1 MKRVIW
7 LAILTVLVTAPSW
20 LMAQEGQ
27 GEYNH
32 ATVGIF
38 ADYFRFDPSSAS
50 KAINFVGF
58 GARTGFHVSRYTQIE
73 AEMNYLQIAIDK
85 TADALRVAVAGRAA
99 VRAQHSV
106 HAGARS
112 VPEPD
117 IAVVPGR
124 HDDYARARP
133 RTALLVVEVSDSSLA
148 RDRLRKAP
156 VYAAAGIPEYW
167 IVNLRDD
174 VVEVSRA
181 PERGARRYT
190 ETRVARR
197 GERLELVALPGTS
210 LAVDDLLPEV

>member
-1 MKRVIW
+1 MSV
-7 LAILTVLVTAPSW
+7 AAPP
-20 LMAQEGQ
+20 E
-27 GEYNH
+27 
-32 ATVGIF
+32 T
-38 ADYFRFDPSSAS
+38 
-50 KAINFVGF
+50 
-58 GARTGFHVSRYTQIE
+58 RYTSE
-73 AEMNYLQIAIDK
+73 RYLALIDAGALGPDDKVELLEGEIVAMAPEGPRHEVAIDK

-99 VRAQHSV
+99 VRTQHSV

-181 PERGARRYT
+181 PEREARRYT
-190 ETRVARR
+190 ETRVAPR

>member
-1 MKRVIW
+1 MSI
-7 LAILTVLVTAPSW
+7 AAPP
-20 LMAQEGQ
+20 E
-27 GEYNH
+27 
-32 ATVGIF
+32 T
-38 ADYFRFDPSSAS
+38 
-50 KAINFVGF
+50 
-58 GARTGFHVSRYTQIE
+58 RYTSE
-73 AEMNYLQIAIDK
+73 RYLALVDAGALGPDDKVELLEGEIVVMAPEGPRHEVAIDK
-85 TADALRVAVAGRAA
+85 AADALRVAVAGRAA
-99 VRAQHSV
+99 VRVQHSV

-124 HDDYARARP
+124 HDYARARP
-133 RTALLVVEVSDSSLA
+133 RTALLVVEVSDGSLA

-181 PERGARRYT
+181 PERAARRYT
-190 ETRVARR
+190 ETRVAQR

-210 LAVDDLLPEV
+210 VAVDDLLPEG